1 MNKPNPTSLLDA
13 VIHDL
18 AEAARHDCHDLL
30 TRAALLSLAT
40 IFYRRRYGLD
50 KGCRR
55 SHAHR

>member
-1 MNKPNPTSLLDA
+1 MSTPNDTASLDA

-30 TRAALLSLAT
+30 TRAALLSLAA

-50 KGCRR
+50 KGVRR
-55 SHAHR
+55 EHAKR